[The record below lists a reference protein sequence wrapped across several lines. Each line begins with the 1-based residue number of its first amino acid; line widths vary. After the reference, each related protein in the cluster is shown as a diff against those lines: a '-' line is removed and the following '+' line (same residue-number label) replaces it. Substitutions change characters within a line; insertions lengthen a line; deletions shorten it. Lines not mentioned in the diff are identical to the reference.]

1 MRLNIPLTLIAAD
14 TESRTISGR
23 VVTWGE
29 EGNTSRGK
37 TIFAAGSIQP
47 KDVRLLLEHDRT
59 RPIGRSL
66 EMVATDKGI
75 DAKFKIADTQAGT
88 DSLIEAASGLRDGFS
103 VGIDLL
109 QYDMKGST
117 LVVEMGELVEISLV
131 TDPAIDSA
139 RVDSVAASEE
149 EENKAS
155 ESSDSESTE
164 TTEGDEVD
172 NTVKDE
178 AASADTVEAAKS
190 LTAQDAPRPAFFTA
204 PRIDPSPLA
213 YLSNSIKAA
222 KGDLDAAYYLK
233 AADSTDNAGLIPTPQ
248 GTTLIN
254 GISNS
259 ERGFI
264 DACSRETLVS
274 TGLSFELPKLTV
286 APTVATTA
294 EGTAPSDTGMETEHL
309 SVSIVKMAGQQ
320 TYSWELADRS
330 SPEWLSALLTQMEFA
345 YAKATDAYAKAQ
357 ASSGAGAATSVPT
370 DDAAG
375 YFSYFANGAANV
387 YTGSLGYA
395 RNLVASPGQWAKL
408 MAMVDSADRPLF
420 ISSNPQNNGGALSSQ
435 SLRGN
440 VAGLD
445 FYVSRSLS
453 GTGDGSMAI
462 INPNAITFYES
473 PRLRLT
479 SNVIATGEITTSLY
493 GYCAVGVKIAGGITF
508 NDNV

>member
-1 MRLNIPLTLIAAD
+1 MRLEIPITITAAD
-14 TESRTISGR
+14 SDSRTISGR
-23 VVTWGE
+23 VVTWNE

-37 TIFAAGSIQP
+37 TKFATGSIAP
-47 KDVRLLLEHDRT
+47 KDVKLYLEHDQT
-59 RPIGRSL
+59 RPIGRSV
-66 EMVATDKGI
+66 EMVETPLGI
-75 DAKFKIADTQAGT
+75 EAKFRIAETQAGS
-88 DSLIEAASGLRDGFS
+88 DSLIEAATGLRDGFS
-103 VGIDLL
+103 VGVDLL
-109 QYDMKGST
+109 KYDMSGNT

-131 TDPAIDSA
+131 TNPAIDSA

-149 EENKAS
+149 ENQN
-155 ESSDSESTE
+155 SESTDSDTTE
-164 TTEGDEVD
+164 THEGDEVD

-190 LTAQDAPRPAFFTA
+190 LQAADAPRPAFFTA

-222 KGDLDAAYYLK
+222 RGDLDAAYYLK

-264 DACSRETLVS
+264 DALSREALVS

-294 EGTAPSDTGMETEHL
+294 EGAAPSDTGMETEHL
-309 SVSIVKMAGQQ
+309 SVSVVKMAGQQ

-357 ASSGAGAATSVPT
+357 ASSGAGSATSVPT

-387 YTGSLGYA
+387 YSGSLGFA
-395 RNLVASPGQWAKL
+395 RNLVASPAQWAKL
-408 MAMVDSADRPLF
+408 MAMTDDQGRPLF
-420 ISSNPQNNGGALSSQ
+420 IAGNPSNNGGALSSQ

-462 INPNAITFYES
+462 INPQAITFYES

-493 GYCAVGVKIAGGITF
+493 GYCALGVKIAGGITF
-508 NDNV
+508 NDNA